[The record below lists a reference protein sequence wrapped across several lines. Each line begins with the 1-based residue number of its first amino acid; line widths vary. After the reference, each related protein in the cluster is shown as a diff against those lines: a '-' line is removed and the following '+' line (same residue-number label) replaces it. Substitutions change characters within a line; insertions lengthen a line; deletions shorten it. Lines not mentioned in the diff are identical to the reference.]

1 MCILPENESTGNHH
15 LYVSPIN
22 LSTEHFYTAMSETYK
37 NIRYKIEKLF
47 LKEKIPTLQLLT
59 LKVKGKWARKQI
71 QRESNLGS
79 TISAV
84 FIFPREC

>member
-1 MCILPENESTGNHH
+1 MRALGTTISMSLQSIYPRNIST
-15 LYVSPIN
+15 L
-22 LSTEHFYTAMSETYK
+22 LCLSETYK

-47 LKEKIPTLQLLT
+47 LMEKIPTLQLST

>member
-1 MCILPENESTGNHH
+1 MSLQSIYPRNIST
-15 LYVSPIN
+15 LLCP
-22 LSTEHFYTAMSETYK
+22 SETYE

-47 LKEKIPTLQLLT
+47 LKGKIPSLQLST

>member
-1 MCILPENESTGNHH
+1 M
-15 LYVSPIN
+15 
-22 LSTEHFYTAMSETYK
+22 
-37 NIRYKIEKLF
+37 IEKF
-47 LKEKIPTLQLLT
+47 FSKEKIPILQLLT

>member
-15 LYVSPIN
+15 LFVSPIN
-22 LSTEHFYTAMSETYK
+22 LSTEHFYTAMSETNK
-37 NIRYKIEKLF
+37 NIRDMIGKFF
-47 LKEKIPTLQLLT
+47 LKEKIPILQLLT

-84 FIFPREC
+84 LIFPREC